1 MLGPGSK
8 KVLNFLL
15 LNSFHSF
22 LKKKKKFFF
31 FSNQG
36 FSTIEIVLHPVRYL
50 EY

>member
-31 FSNQG
+31 FNQG